1 MCSGKARILHFL
13 EVKNVEVLLCSSK
26 CNMHHL
32 GRQALL
38 LPKKKLEEISAFIFV
53 RPHEM
58 SKNSSSTELIQ

>member
-32 GRQALL
+32 GRQALI
-38 LPKKKLEEISAFIFV
+38 LPKKLEENSAFIFV

-58 SKNSSSTELIQ
+58 SKNSSSTELVQ